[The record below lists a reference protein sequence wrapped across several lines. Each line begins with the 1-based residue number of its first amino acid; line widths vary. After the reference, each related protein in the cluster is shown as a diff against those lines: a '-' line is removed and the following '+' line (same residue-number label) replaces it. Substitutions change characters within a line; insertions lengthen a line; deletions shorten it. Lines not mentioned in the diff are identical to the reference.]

1 MPQQLVKRPSGKEL
15 APWTGFSPLRE
26 LRALEERMDT
36 LFGEVFP
43 RFGAL
48 SPRWT
53 EASEIYGWEPAVEIY
68 DNDKEFVLKAELPGI
83 SEKDVHVNRDE
94 GVLTITGERKEEKE
108 VKKDKFYRTER
119 FYGSFSRSFVLPPS
133 VDAEGI
139 TATFK
144 DGVMKISMPKRE
156 TAKPKEIKIEAGD

>member
-1 MPQQLVKRPSGKEL
+1 MTQQLVKRSSGKEL
-15 APWTGFSPLRE
+15 APWTGFTPLRE
-26 LRALEERMDT
+26 LRALEERLDK
-36 LFGEVFP
+36 LFGDIFP

-48 SPRWT
+48 SQRWT
-53 EASEIYGWEPAVEIY
+53 ENSEIYGWEPAVEIY

-83 SEKDVHVNRDE
+83 SEKDVHVSMDE

-133 VDAEGI
+133 VDAEAI
-139 TATFK
+139 KATFT
-144 DGVMKISMPKRE
+144 DGVMKLSMPKRE
-156 TAKPKEIKIEAGD
+156 TAKPKEIKIQVEK